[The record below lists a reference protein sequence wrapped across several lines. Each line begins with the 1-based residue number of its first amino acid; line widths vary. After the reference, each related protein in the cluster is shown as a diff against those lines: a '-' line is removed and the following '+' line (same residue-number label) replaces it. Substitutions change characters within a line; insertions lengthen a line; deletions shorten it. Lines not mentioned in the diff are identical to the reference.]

1 VCDLEEEDYISM
13 ILALH
18 ANKMPKLS
26 GSIFGRQ
33 KLRKLRRERIKG
45 HNKLMRSYFVD
56 DPIYPKKYFW
66 RRFQMSIKLFKTI
79 FEWVMKYD
87 TFFEQRRNA
96 AGELGHS
103 II

>member
-1 VCDLEEEDYISM
+1 
-13 ILALH
+13 
-18 ANKMPKLS
+18 
-26 GSIFGRQ
+26 
-33 KLRKLRRERIKG
+33 
-45 HNKLMRSYFVD
+45 
-56 DPIYPKKYFW
+56 
-66 RRFQMSIKLFKTI
+66 LFKTI